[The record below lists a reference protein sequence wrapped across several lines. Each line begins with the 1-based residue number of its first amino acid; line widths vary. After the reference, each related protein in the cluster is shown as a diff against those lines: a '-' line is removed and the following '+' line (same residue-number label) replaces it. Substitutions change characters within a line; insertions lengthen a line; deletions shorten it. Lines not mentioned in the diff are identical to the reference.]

1 MPYRFGCEGELTAG
15 RGLREGV
22 VATVVGLVVA
32 VVAFLR
38 IPAADL
44 GVVWAEDGAVFLTQR
59 LAEGP
64 FATWFSPYD
73 GYLHLVPRILADLV
87 VSVLPLEWF
96 GVGIGVGTCLVAGGV
111 GAFVFVASRDV
122 VTALPGRFGL
132 PVGFGLPMRFGLP
145 ARFVLAGLVVLVPTV
160 SFEVLGNAANL
171 HWLLLWLAPWLV
183 LIWPR
188 TRAAGILVGVLAL
201 AVGLSEIQAAVVL
214 PFAVL
219 PLLLL
224 RWRERAG
231 LPVRA
236 ALVLAFA
243 MQLVTTLVSDRAAR
257 PPVLPDV
264 LSTVLGFAVN
274 AVLMPFLGQF
284 HAANLV
290 LATGGWVAAAALA
303 LLAGALAL
311 VLVRGGRERAIA
323 AGLLAW
329 SAVVLWT
336 AGFVLNP
343 NPAFFYAQFGREQW
357 EALGPLRYGVVPA
370 MCVLAIVVLA
380 ITVLLAPAPARPR
393 PPAPGGESRPS
404 VVIRGVTAGMGT
416 LRRDSEVSGE
426 GGGGGPEDAGRGG
439 RMLRAPG
446 AVGVVAEGAGGGGR
460 MLRATRIAGAAVAV
474 GASGLIAWQLVGT
487 AGSSIRT
494 SGPEWANTVRTG
506 ETACEAPDAPDE
518 VALPVHPPTWSATVA
533 CTLLA
538 PTP

>member
-15 RGLREGV
+15 RPLREREGI
-22 VATVVGLVVA
+22 VATAVGLVVA

-96 GVGIGVGTCLVAGGV
+96 GVGIGVGTCLVAGAV

-122 VTALPGRFGL
+122 VTPL
-132 PVGFGLPMRFGLP
+132 PVPFGPPVRFALP
-145 ARFVLAGLVVLVPTV
+145 ARFLLAGLVVLLPTV

-183 LIWPR
+183 LVRPR
-188 TRAAGILVGVLAL
+188 TRTAGALVGVLAL
-201 AVGLSEIQAAVVL
+201 VVGLSEIQAAVVL

-219 PLLLL
+219 PFLLL

-243 MQLVTTLVSDRAAR
+243 VQLVTTLLSERAAR

-274 AVLMPFLGQF
+274 AVLMPFLGQH

-303 LLAGALAL
+303 LLAGALAV
-311 VLVRGGRERAIA
+311 VLLRGGRVRAVA

-343 NPAFFYAQFGREQW
+343 NPAFFYAQFGRDQW

-370 MCVLAIVVLA
+370 MCVLAIVILA
-380 ITVLLAPAPARPR
+380 ITVLVAPAPAPAR
-393 PPAPGGESRPS
+393 
-404 VVIRGVTAGMGT
+404 
-416 LRRDSEVSGE
+416 SGS
-426 GGGGGPEDAGRGG
+426 GG
-439 RMLRAPG
+439 RMLRASW
-446 AVGVVAEGAGGGGR
+446 
-460 MLRATRIAGAAVAV
+460 IAGALAAV
-474 GASGLIAWQLVGT
+474 GAVALIAWQLVGS

-494 SGPEWANTVRTG
+494 SGPEWAETVRTG
-506 ETACEAPDAPDE
+506 ETACEAPDAPE
-518 VALPVHPPTWSATVA
+518 ELALPVHPPTWSATVA
-533 CTLLA
+533 CALLA
-538 PTP
+538 PTPAPTR

>member
-1 MPYRFGCEGELTAG
+1 MAYRFGCEGELRAG
-15 RGLREGV
+15 RVLREREGL
-22 VATVVGLVVA
+22 VATAVGLVVA

-38 IPAADL
+38 IPTADL

-64 FATWFSPYD
+64 FATWFTPYD
-73 GYLHLVPRILADLV
+73 GYLHLVPRILADVV

-96 GVGIGVGTCLVAGGV
+96 GVGTGVGTCLVAGAV
-111 GAFVFVASRDV
+111 GAFVYVASRDV
-122 VTALPGRFGL
+122 VTGL
-132 PVGFGLPMRFGLP
+132 PVRIVLP

-183 LIWPR
+183 LIRPR
-188 TRAAGILVGVLAL
+188 TRTGGALLGVLAL

-219 PLLLL
+219 PFLLL
-224 RWRERAG
+224 RRREGAG

-243 MQLVTTLVSDRAAR
+243 VQLMTTLLSERAAR

-274 AVLMPFLGQF
+274 AVLMPFLGQY

-290 LATGGWVAAAALA
+290 LATGGWGAAAALA
-303 LLAGALAL
+303 LLAGALGL
-311 VLVRGGRERAIA
+311 VLVRGGPERAVA

-336 AGFVLNP
+336 AGYVLNP
-343 NPAFFYAQFGREQW
+343 NPAFFYAQFGRDEW

-370 MCVLAIVVLA
+370 MCVLAIVILA
-380 ITVLLAPAPARPR
+380 VTVLVAPAPDR
-393 PPAPGGESRPS
+393 S
-404 VVIRGVTAGMGT
+404 
-416 LRRDSEVSGE
+416 
-426 GGGGGPEDAGRGG
+426 GGGV
-439 RMLRAPG
+439 RMR
-446 AVGVVAEGAGGGGR
+446 
-460 MLRATRIAGAAVAV
+460 RATRIAGAVVAV
-474 GASGLIAWQLVGT
+474 GAVALIAWQLVGT

-494 SGPEWANTVRTG
+494 SGPDWAETVRTG
-506 ETACEAPDAPDE
+506 ETACEAVDAPE
-518 VALPVHPPTWSATVA
+518 EIALPVHPPTWSAIVA
-533 CTLLA
+533 CTLLV

>member
-87 VSVLPLEWF
+87 VAVLPLEWF

-122 VTALPGRFGL
+122 VTAVPGRFGL
-132 PVGFGLPMRFGLP
+132 S

-171 HWLLLWLAPWLV
+171 HWLLLWLAPWFV
-183 LIWPR
+183 LIRPR
-188 TRAAGILVGVLAL
+188 TRAAGMLVGVLAL

-219 PLLLL
+219 PFLLL

-243 MQLVTTLVSDRAAR
+243 VQLVTTLLSDRAAR

-380 ITVLLAPAPARPR
+380 VTVLLAPAPARPR

-426 GGGGGPEDAGRGG
+426 GGGGGPEGAGRGG
-439 RMLRAPG
+439 RMLRASRIAG
-446 AVGVVAEGAGGGGR
+446 AV
-460 MLRATRIAGAAVAV
+460 LGAAVAV
-474 GASGLIAWQLVGT
+474 GAAGLIAWQLVGT

-494 SGPEWANTVRTG
+494 SGPEWADTVRTG
-506 ETACEAPDAPDE
+506 ETACEAPDAPEE

-533 CTLLA
+533 CTLLT